1 MTAVIETEHLVKN
14 YGKSRG
20 LAGLD
25 MTVEAGEVYG
35 FLGPNGAG
43 KSTAIRLMLDVI
55 RPTSGHA
62 TVLGLDPR
70 KNGVEL
76 RKRIGYLPGDFL
88 VNTRQTGRQ
97 LLDHLMALRGG
108 SGEPEATNLAER
120 LELDLTRPIR
130 SLSKGNR
137 QKLGLVQ
144 AFMHQPELLI
154 LDEPT
159 SGLDPLI
166 QREFHD
172 MVSISKA
179 AGQTIFMSSH
189 VLSEVEAIVERVGI
203 IREGRMVA
211 VERVESLRERSVRKI
226 EVVFDQPVAAS
237 DFQHLSAVSD
247 LWVEDATLRCR
258 LAGSADEFIKALA
271 HHPVVSILS
280 EEPDLEEVFFDFY
293 TKEAVSL

>member
-25 MTVEAGEVYG
+25 MTVEAGEIYG